1 MMIVK
6 QFNFQDCKQL
16 LKFFVKNVEWKYNKN
31 YGIVFMKVYMI
42 YDVKFIIKVL
52 RFEYYMYFVDLDVI
66 FINVSFVVNFFFIM
80 NLMNLQI
87 L

>member
-6 QFNFQDCKQL
+6 QFYFQDCKQL

-42 YDVKFIIKVL
+42 FFDVKFNIKVL
-52 RFEYYMYFVDLDVI
+52 RFELYVFC
-66 FINVSFVVNFFFIM
+66 
-80 NLMNLQI
+80 
-87 L
+87 

>member
-1 MMIVK
+1 
-6 QFNFQDCKQL
+6 
-16 LKFFVKNVEWKYNKN
+16 
-31 YGIVFMKVYMI
+31 MKVYMI

-80 NLMNLQI
+80 NLMNL
-87 L
+87 